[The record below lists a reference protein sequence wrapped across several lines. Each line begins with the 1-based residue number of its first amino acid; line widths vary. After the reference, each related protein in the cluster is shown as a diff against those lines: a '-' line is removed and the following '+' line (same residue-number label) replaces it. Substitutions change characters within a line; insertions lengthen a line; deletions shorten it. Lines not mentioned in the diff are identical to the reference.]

1 MFKISH
7 ISHTIILLLLLF
19 LLTLLL
25 RHSDSDIQNEHIPL
39 NTVIKQKK

>member
-7 ISHTIILLLLLF
+7 ISHTIILLLLF